1 MGQESLRQPS
11 SRPPSVPPSAPP
23 TAVPPTVL
31 PMPMSPRSSVSA
43 LGDGAYPPAS
53 LPPGTPHRAPV
64 TPAPGVAAP
73 LSPEV
78 QEVVERLEDLAD
90 KVEQDESR
98 RDEEYR
104 QREEER
110 DRRFAEAEERR
121 RQEALEAEERRE
133 QEIRERMEAA
143 AAIPTTP
150 RPASPSGTY
159 TGSESMSTRQEE
171 PLPTRPPGE
180 HADPSTAAESSPVHT
195 IPPTLPPQGDS
206 ASVTSHSTG
215 HGIGPSQ
222 ISSLRELF
230 REEREAWFAEH
241 KQALE
246 DQKREREDF
255 AAERSR
261 QAEEREER
269 IRALEDELA
278 SVKEELRQEKAA
290 READVREREEQE
302 SQERADREDAVLA
315 QLGDITNLIQGQQQ
329 THEDTRALLD
339 EIRQSQTEFIET
351 SELKGVEMTDRLADI
366 EKNIVDMVDSALKDK
381 DTILEAIGTSKA
393 ELIDTLHA
401 EFDNFREDVNRQHA
415 MTIEAVKQM
424 AQEQVPFNVQGYLDE
439 FSRALASEVRM
450 LLGEV
455 GKLREERRG
464 LQHEISFLL
473 GVKSKYI
480 PGGEFEPDWKGPVGA
495 PGMPPMGPAPD
506 AGPPPPPPEVQP
518 ARPAWRTVS
527 TRTSKKKKKDQMPA
541 PPVAQPDPRQQVRSW
556 ATWQPDPNLAPSP
569 SSFEN
574 PTLAAPAESPG
585 LFGPRSPR
593 SSRHLG

>member
-1 MGQESLRQPS
+1 MGPESLQQPS
-11 SRPPSVPPSAPP
+11 SRPPSVPPSVPP
-23 TAVPPTVL
+23 TAAAPTVV

-43 LGDGAYPPAS
+43 LDPGAYHPPAS
-53 LPPGTPHRAPV
+53 LPPGTPHAAPV
-64 TPAPGVAAP
+64 TPAPGAVP

-90 KVEQDESR
+90 KVENDEIR

-121 RQEALEAEERRE
+121 KQEALEAEERRE

-143 AAIPTTP
+143 VATP
-150 RPASPSGTY
+150 RPTSQTGTY
-159 TGSESMSTRQEE
+159 TGTESVSTSHEE
-171 PLPTRPPGE
+171 ALPTQPRL
-180 HADPSTAAESSPVHT
+180 DPSTAETSSPAHT
-195 IPPTLPPQGDS
+195 IPPPLPPAGD
-206 ASVTSHSTG
+206 G
-215 HGIGPSQ
+215 HDIAPGQ

-230 REEREAWFAEH
+230 REERDAWFAEH
-241 KQALE
+241 RQALE
-246 DQKREREDF
+246 DQKREREEFD
-255 AAERSR
+255 AERAR
-261 QAEEREER
+261 QAEEREAR
-269 IRALEDELA
+269 IRALEEELA
-278 SVKEELRQEKAA
+278 AVKDELRQEKEA
-290 READVREREEQE
+290 READIREREEQE
-302 SQERADREDAVLA
+302 SEERRSREDAVLA
-315 QLGDITNLIQGQQQ
+315 QLNDITNLIQGQQQ
-329 THEDTRALLD
+329 TQEDTKDMLTDLRDKNNGFFNDAEQRSMEFRDQIEELGGKID
-339 EIRQSQTEFIET
+339 DDRQ
-351 SELKGVEMTDRLADI
+351 
-366 EKNIVDMVDSALKDK
+366 
-381 DTILEAIGTSKA
+381 KA
-393 ELIDTLHA
+393 ENDKNDILNEITNQRNELIEVLRHLFD
-401 EFDNFREDVNRQHA
+401 EFRADADRQHET
-415 MTIEAVKQM
+415 TIEAVKQM

-495 PGMPPMGPAPD
+495 PGMPPTGPPPD
-506 AGPPPPPPEVQP
+506 AGPPPPPPEVHA

-527 TRTSKKKKKDQMPA
+527 TRTSKKKKKDQMPAA

-569 SSFEN
+569 SSFDN